1 MCLTMAVA
9 MTMGAAFLV
18 GCSDDDDNGKH
29 AAPTLTLKGGDIK
42 AVHEI
47 KPTMSVVVDV
57 TAPAGLSDLTV
68 KIESPCLTAEVL
80 GELGLAQTMSLVN
93 PATPEI
99 AAGLKELE
107 FPVGDDVKNK
117 TSLSINISQLV
128 PLIAVIY
135 NQDSNHNFVLT
146 ATDADNQKSVETLKF
161 HLTPVVQ

>member
-1 MCLTMAVA
+1 MAVA
-9 MTMGAAFLV
+9 MTMSAAFLT
-18 GCSDDDDNGKH
+18 GCNDDDDNGDKH

-47 KPTMSVVVDV
+47 QPTMSVVVDV
-57 TAPAGLSDLTV
+57 TAPAGISDLTV

-80 GELGLAQTMSLVN
+80 GELGLAQTMNLVN
-93 PATPEI
+93 PATAEM

-107 FPVGDDVKNK
+107 FPVEDEVKNK

-128 PLIAVIY
+128 PMIAMIY

-146 ATDADNQKSVETLKF
+146 VIDADKQKSVETLKF
-161 HLTPVVQ
+161 HLTLAQ